1 MIKPIGER
9 VLVLPNEVSETFVEG
24 GELVR
29 PDISRERPQEGTV
42 VAIGDLVRR
51 VTVTKDFSPTVGG
64 RIEIGAGTETVVVGT
79 EPVVKVGNQ
88 VFYGK
93 FSGSELR
100 VDGIEFV
107 ILLVDDILGITD
119 PAAKL
124 EDLVAAAG
132 RTLPKPKPHPLS
144 RPEESTIIQP

>member
-42 VAIGDLVRR
+42 VAVGDLVR
-51 VTVTKDFSPTVGG
+51 TVTIAHPPSYEGG
-64 RIEIGAGTETVVVGT
+64 STEFTSNQIL
-79 EPVVKVGNQ
+79 KVGDQ
-88 VFYGK
+88 VFFGK

-107 ILLVDDILGITD
+107 MLLVDDILGITD
-119 PAAKL
+119 PTAKL

-132 RTLPKPKPHPLS
+132 RKLPKPKPHPLS
-144 RPEESTIIQP
+144 QPEPSSIIQP